1 MPLQIERQYG
11 ASLDANYSFDTLE
24 ELKTYATTSA
34 LSYSGQILYCKENDT
49 LYKVNKDKTDTT
61 TLGGGA
67 DGKSA
72 YEIWLEKGNTGTEE
86 DFLESLKGEDTDSSF
101 VVTGAIDT
109 DNPDAPVTL
118 DQTFEEIKTAYD
130 NDKTIVADILVA
142 GEAQYIFN
150 LLYVLEDAIAFEWIN
165 SAAKT
170 GGQINLMSDNTVS
183 FTMTSFESG
192 GESYDDTEIRELV
205 NGKQDATIFIDA
217 TMSTVKDS
225 WDNYL
230 LNVDEEYR
238 YSKVQDMLVDGKT
251 VILRVKVDGVLVEL
265 PCVSYESYTD
275 ATLTFAAPYY
285 NSSTEEKGSYI
296 AFCAS
301 TVGWKLGIKVVKEA
315 SSTDMSPFIIKSAYT
330 EGSNGFTIDTS
341 TTTPALWND
350 WYPAFEA
357 GRPVYWDL
365 HRNSIDSNVDVIR
378 LYPHSHGIYYESTG
392 TKECQFTSIGGYP
405 DYDSKNDSTK
415 YFYIGWFRSGSAP
428 ASNYKFVKQYKIG
441 EIPTGGTTGQILV
454 KKSDTDRDVKWADPT
469 TGGLVITGNY
479 TVDDEDNW
487 VVSNIDKTFA
497 EINEAISDNQDVV
510 LKIYPEGDTTNP
522 YILYPAMHYANMGTA
537 FSLMVSDTGQISG
550 LSVMI
555 TADNQVIASRNEY
568 NFTEF
573 CNKTEL
579 DERLGGKEVKIIN
592 NQFGDV
598 TKLFRITDAPT
609 ESGKGYTV
617 KLVAQRKNATIHSEY
632 LSVSRVSDTYTY
644 DSNIE
649 LQERNGSTGES
660 TTMENSNFLIVDANH
675 EVWAHIPSY
684 TYAYV
689 ELISPNVKGTFVI
702 DGSEGEFAEDAV
714 LDTFSKRETDAFAK
728 KGDLEE
734 LKKSVSD
741 GKTLVAGAI
750 TGKGI
755 ETATND
761 TFEAMAENVRKIPSA
776 PCGTVWEETD
786 YVVGAGYDVVEV
798 IYGNKV
804 FVTSNSNRLHYS
816 EDGIHWHLGLDRS
829 SENANNESI
838 VFSYYEDKKMWVAYD
853 YKSSYDKPRHI
864 YYSLDG
870 KTWGQATSSALYFD
884 NFAYHNGKF
893 AVWHSQANCTS
904 GQIYYSVDGKTW
916 ETTTYFPS
924 SEKISFIIQYA
935 NGFWYVS
942 ITTVGGTKSLY
953 RTIDFKGFSLVSGY
967 QLMVNSSIYYI
978 EGVYFARLITTNG
991 TTQYSYSTNGI
1002 DWSAMTMNFT
1012 GQMMYGIHFLNCVT
1026 FKGRYIAST
1035 YAGIISGTLG
1045 STWTQPSNM
1054 ISTSYTLYRIK
1065 DRLFAYTL
1073 SGPAMSN
1080 PGIFYTDDGINWTKG
1095 EGSPTHHLGSKSI
1108 IHECNGKLYINSA
1121 YSGSNITYPVYMS
1134 EDNGVSWNAITEG
1147 NNILGYYD
1155 GIYLSKQYKY
1165 SFDLETWQ
1173 DTNITDSTVNSISYF
1188 DYGNGILVGASQDG
1202 IKCTYFSPFVKR
1214 EE

>member
-1 MPLQIERQYG
+1 MANNSMLMPLQIERQYSG
-11 ASLDANYSFDTLE
+11 SLDADYSFDTLE

-34 LSYSGQILYCKENDT
+34 LSYSGQILYCKGTDT

-86 DFLESLKGEDTDSSF
+86 DFLESLKGEGTDSSF

-497 EINEAISDNQDVV
+497 EINEAISNNQDVV

-568 NFTEF
+568 DFSESDTDQ
-573 CNKTEL
+573 L
-579 DERLGGKEVKIIN
+579 KEAKALN
-592 NQFGDV
+592 NQFGDI
-598 TKLFRITDAPT
+598 TKLYRITDAPT
-609 ESGKGYTV
+609 ESGRGYTV
-617 KLVAQRKNATIHSEY
+617 KLVAQRKNATAHTEY
-632 LSVSRVSDTYTY
+632 LSVSRVNDTYTFE
-644 DSNIE
+644 SNIE
-649 LQERNGSTGES
+649 LQEKNGSTGEP
-660 TTMENSNFLIVDANH
+660 TTMENSNFLIVDANY

-714 LDTFSKRETDAFAK
+714 LDTFSKRETDTLVK
-728 KGDLEE
+728 KGEVE
-734 LKKSVSD
+734 ALKKSVSD
-741 GKTLVAGAI
+741 GKTAVAGAI
-750 TGKGI
+750 TAKGI
-755 ETATND
+755 DTAADAEFATIEANILKID
-761 TFEAMAENVRKIPSA
+761 TENPNLVMKQSNITDKTLGSTIA
-776 PCGTVWEETD
+776 CGN
-786 YVVGAGYDVVEV
+786 G
-798 IYGNKV
+798 V
-804 FVTSNSNRLHYS
+804 FVAYDLNKKILYYS
-816 EDGIHWHLGLDRS
+816 EDGGATWNISSLDVS
-829 SENANNESI
+829 SSSNGSIIYATKHHIFIGNFGAMGIYTSYDGNNWTSRLSTTNANTFLYDDVTGICISGNSNGGGAGLWYSSNGYTWSVNSTYSSSKITSMKAAGGRLYVGIGGSTYTSI
-838 VFSYYEDKKMWVAYD
+838 DGYNWTAVSALSSKLISSLRYDAGLWMANISGATTGQGWYYSNDGVTFAQSSVTFSGTTYGTDFQDMKRINNTTWIVSMYTGIWYTTDKGKTWA
-853 YKSSYDKPRHI
+853 SSNLDIKTGNWKLFSHLDKFYAASQGGPGNTYGGI
-864 YYSLDG
+864 YYSTDG
-870 KTWGQATSSALYFD
+870 KTWTVTTGAINASGVTGTSNGIIYFLRDKCVTSTNSTSAIGVYVL
-884 NFAYHNGKF
+884 G
-893 AVWHSQANCTS
+893 T
-904 GQIYYSVDGKTW
+904 DGKSWTK
-916 ETTTYFPS
+916 TLSNDY
-924 SEKISFIIQYA
+924 IIYGD
-935 NGFWYVS
+935 NS
-942 ITTVGGTKSLY
+942 I
-953 RTIDFKGFSLVSGY
+953 
-967 QLMVNSSIYYI
+967 
-978 EGVYFARLITTNG
+978 LITR
-991 TTQYSYSTNGI
+991 
-1002 DWSAMTMNFT
+1002 
-1012 GQMMYGIHFLNCVT
+1012 
-1026 FKGRYIAST
+1026 KG
-1035 YAGIISGTLG
+1035 
-1045 STWTQPSNM
+1045 
-1054 ISTSYTLYRIK
+1054 
-1065 DRLFAYTL
+1065 
-1073 SGPAMSN
+1073 
-1080 PGIFYTDDGINWTKG
+1080 
-1095 EGSPTHHLGSKSI
+1095 
-1108 IHECNGKLYINSA
+1108 
-1121 YSGSNITYPVYMS
+1121 
-1134 EDNGVSWNAITEG
+1134 
-1147 NNILGYYD
+1147 
-1155 GIYLSKQYKY
+1155 KY
-1165 SFDLETWQ
+1165 SFDGVNWKDPDVSGLNAST
-1173 DTNITDSTVNSISYF
+1173 DYTITKVFYDGGSFVMSPNS
-1188 DYGNGILVGASQDG
+1188 GSQG
-1202 IKCTYFSPFVKR
+1202 MAYANLLK
-1214 EE
+1214 